1 MKNHI
6 TFSLYYHS
14 ILLIIMPLWCI
25 YIVANGKVSFFL
37 MDKSYFIVCVYTI
50 TSLSVYLLVY
60 NVGCSHILANATVN
74 MDAYHFFKLL
84 QFFLI
89 NTQKKIGVLLLD
101 DIELLFAVFLRN
113 FHTVFHSGCTN
124 SHSHQQCTRAPFS
137 PHPCQHLLF
146 VDLLMIVSLID
157 MR

>member
-37 MDKSYFIVCVYTI
+37 MDKSYFIVYVYTI
-50 TSLSVYLLVY
+50 ISLSVYLLVY
-60 NVGCSHILANATVN
+60 SVGCSHILANATVN

>member
-1 MKNHI
+1 MLICLSIYDYTNMKNHI

-50 TSLSVYLLVY
+50 ISLSVYLLVY

-101 DIELLFAVFLRN
+101 DIELLFPVF
-113 FHTVFHSGCTN
+113 
-124 SHSHQQCTRAPFS
+124 
-137 PHPCQHLLF
+137 
-146 VDLLMIVSLID
+146 
-157 MR
+157 